1 MSFDILPNEII
12 VHILN
17 QTSWIGDLINASK
30 VCRRWYHIVQDRLAH
45 VKYLVYKAAKLRGSK
60 RGRTNRLFAD
70 GLDFQRDV
78 LFYKGSPKHDKTNL
92 VTCVKNLPN
101 VNMVEVYEYNGIV
114 EKLVECLFTY
124 RQDVIGVWHHD
135 PFTDKSDKFRVSTV
149 IIEYGPS
156 PNFQQ
161 LLTGSVTVELAN
173 ILPRLVNLKRLHIDF
188 FEPNSLV
195 GYNGPPFEYIEM
207 LELAGLEQL
216 NLLDLVDRCPNL
228 KSMSLNFVRCSDFGL
243 TDTKNLNL
251 ENLVLEYEDES
262 YQSWPILLPFLK
274 KFPNLSALAIRNNS
288 AFHDLLVRE
297 VLHLFPRLE
306 ILDVRGCPLTD
317 AILQHINSAKEKSKI
332 KLDKFIWG
340 PIPDDY
346 YLRELSDPV
355 VDGTDFLEQIFP
367 NSFPNI
373 PIFLRLESPETQQD

>member
-1 MSFDILPNEII
+1 M
-12 VHILN
+12 
-17 QTSWIGDLINASK
+17 
-30 VCRRWYHIVQDRLAH
+30 
-45 VKYLVYKAAKLRGSK
+45 
-60 RGRTNRLFAD
+60 
-70 GLDFQRDV
+70 
-78 LFYKGSPKHDKTNL
+78 
-92 VTCVKNLPN
+92 
-101 VNMVEVYEYNGIV
+101 
-114 EKLVECLFTY
+114 
-124 RQDVIGVWHHD
+124 
-135 PFTDKSDKFRVSTV
+135 
-149 IIEYGPS
+149 
-156 PNFQQ
+156 
-161 LLTGSVTVELAN
+161 
-173 ILPRLVNLKRLHIDF
+173 
-188 FEPNSLV
+188 
-195 GYNGPPFEYIEM
+195 
-207 LELAGLEQL
+207 
-216 NLLDLVDRCPNL
+216 
-228 KSMSLNFVRCSDFGL
+228 
-243 TDTKNLNL
+243 
-251 ENLVLEYEDES
+251 
-262 YQSWPILLPFLK
+262 K